1 MPQDTDLP
9 RVAVVG
15 MAGQFPGAGDV
26 DHFWRGVVTGRDCLT
41 RFDPESAAAVEPGH
55 VPVKGVLEGADL
67 FDAGLFGFSPR
78 EAEVLDPQQRIFLE
92 CSFAALDDA
101 GIVPASFDGRVG
113 VFGGSSLNTYL
124 VNNVLPDTT
133 AMSSLGPYQVM
144 QASDKDFLCT
154 RVAYKLGLTGPAITV
169 QTACSTSLTAIHLA
183 CQSLLAG
190 ECDAALAGGVSIGSP
205 LDQGYPYQE
214 GGIASPDGTCRP
226 FDAEANGTVPGNGVG
241 VVVLRRL
248 EDAIE
253 DGDTIL
259 AVVRGTAANN
269 DGGHKAGYTAPS
281 VDGQASVI
289 REALAVAGV
298 RPEEVG
304 YLEAHGTATELG
316 DMIEVAALR
325 QVFGETS
332 RKACVL
338 GAVKGNVGHLDAA
351 AGVCGFI
358 KTVLTLANECLAP
371 TAHFTSPNPR
381 LALDASPFEVL
392 GEARPWPRG
401 GRPRLAG
408 VSSFGIGGTN
418 VHVILEEAPE
428 HGPVSPSGS
437 DDGTPRLFELSSSS
451 SQAVVETG
459 RGLARHLEERRP
471 HLSEVTAALS
481 RRRDLDWR
489 AAVVATG
496 LDEAVR
502 RLGDLATG
510 QVVKARSRRRM
521 VFMFP
526 GQGAQYP
533 GMAAGLHAADETFA
547 RAFDECL
554 AAFKEQA
561 GLDLADLVL
570 GERTPQ
576 ADERLARTEFTQP
589 ALFAVEYALART
601 WMSAGI
607 EPVAMVGHSIGEY
620 VAACLA
626 GVMDL
631 RDAVRLVAARGRLVQ
646 TMPTGAMLAVTLA
659 ASDVAKVLAEEAP
672 DCVVAAV
679 NAPELVA
686 VSGPAASI
694 ERLEKHLTS
703 AGVGHRRLHTSH
715 GFHSPA
721 MDGAVEPLTAVV
733 ATTALRPPRIPFYSN
748 TSGTLITPD
757 QAQDPG
763 YWGRHVREPVL
774 FTDAIADL
782 LTDDRTVLLEVGPGR
797 TLGDL
802 VRLRPDRTPDHVV
815 LSSLRHPNDRV
826 DDRET
831 MLVAAGALWAAG
843 VEFDHHRLAPASPRR
858 ARQLPPR
865 ALTRERYWIHPESR
879 GTASADALA
888 VGPVVVPT
896 WRRAAVEPAGQ
907 ARPEQ
912 RWVVLDDSA
921 GLGRALA
928 EALDAAG
935 RAVRRLEAAALDAA
949 SLPRH
954 LSDAL
959 ADGGTELMVVVV
971 PGEATDETEERQR
984 AAQRLIDLSLAVE
997 ALGPET
1003 PLTVAALTRGVFDVL
1018 GDERTVVTDAIS
1030 QGLVGG
1036 LVHERPRSRQL
1047 IVDVPGDDPWI
1058 PAVVSALTSHTGVV
1072 AVRGRHCWIRE
1083 YAAAATT
1090 PGHSALRDGG
1100 TYLITGGLGGV
1111 GLALAQHIA
1120 SRVARPTLVLV
1131 GRRGEVAGELAEQ
1144 LASVAAMADVVT
1156 LACDVSD
1163 PAAVARLVDDLA
1175 SQGRRPDGVIHAAG
1189 VSGGAVV
1196 ARSTVDS
1203 VDDVVRPKLDGARAV
1218 ASAFADHQ
1226 LDFLMLCSSLTVTTG
1241 GFGQGDYAAA
1251 NATLDALA
1259 TQGLANHPVVSVQW
1273 GRWEG
1278 VGMAAALPVGAPGRS
1293 ESPELDHP
1301 LIGSRAVVSE
1311 NEETLTTILR
1321 TDKDWVIDDHRL
1333 MGHGLVPGTAY
1344 LEIVR
1349 AALADRA
1356 AGGTLELRDIMFVQP
1371 VVVPD
1376 GAERTIHTTVRDVG
1390 EGNVEF
1396 TIRSRDTSGGVWQ
1409 THATGWARIVDASGD
1424 SRRDLAAV
1432 REQCRVRE
1440 TLRSRQEILGRA
1452 RAERWTDGPL
1462 RFQVGPRWEVL
1473 DTLELG
1479 EGHVLARMA
1488 LDERFRDDVTTYHLH
1503 PALLDM
1509 AVGVFRIDADDP
1521 NYLPL
1526 SYGAVRQHH
1535 PLTPVIWCHAW
1546 AADRN
1551 RDSVET
1557 LSCDMEILD
1566 AEGKVLVEITDYSVK
1581 RVHDVDT
1588 LMEQITGSV
1597 EAARALVDGPG
1608 EPNVLDELSRGLD
1621 LSTARAAFDAVLA
1634 CRDLPRHVIVTP
1646 RPVAEMV
1653 TLADRATEVL
1663 FGVVDHSEHVG
1674 SRHPRPALDTPLVE
1688 PRTPI
1693 EADIAAIWE
1702 ETLGI
1707 DRVGVLDDF
1716 FALGGHSI
1724 AAVQI
1729 GTRVRSRL
1737 GVSFDLKDFYG
1748 TPTVAHL
1755 AALIAGAEEAPPEA
1769 VPLVRV
1775 ADEIDDLVTDM
1786 TPEEI
1791 DRQLRA
1797 MLAEGH

>member
-1 MPQDTDLP
+1 MSQDTDLP
-9 RVAVVG
+9 RVAVIG
-15 MAGQFPGAGDV
+15 MAARFPGASDV
-26 DHFWRGVVTGRDCLT
+26 NDFWRSVVAGRDCLT
-41 RFDPESAAAVEPGH
+41 RFDPERTPIEPGH

-67 FDAGLFGFSPR
+67 FDAGLFGFNPR

-101 GIVPASFDGRVG
+101 GIDPSSFDGRVG

-124 VNNVLPDTT
+124 VNNVLPNAT
-133 AMSSLGPYQVM
+133 AMASLGPYQVM

-154 RVAYKLGLTGPAITV
+154 RVAYKLGLTGPAVTV

-205 LDQGYPYQE
+205 LEQGYPYQE

-253 DGDTIL
+253 AGDTIL
-259 AVVRGTAANN
+259 AVIRGTAVNN
-269 DGGHKAGYTAPS
+269 DGANKAGYTAPS
-281 VDGQASVI
+281 IEGQASVI

-298 RPEEVG
+298 EPEEIG

-316 DMIEVAALR
+316 DMIEIAALR
-325 QVFGETS
+325 QVFGNTS
-332 RKACVL
+332 RKTCVL
-338 GAVKGNVGHLDAA
+338 GAVKSNVGHLDAA

-358 KTVLTLANECLAP
+358 KAVLTLANECLAP
-371 TAHFTSPNPR
+371 TAHFTSPNPK
-381 LALDASPFEVL
+381 LALDDSPFEVL
-392 GEARPWPRG
+392 REPRPWPRQD
-401 GRPRLAG
+401 RPRIAG

-428 HGPVSPSGS
+428 PDPEPAATSAEAPV
-437 DDGTPRLFELSSSS
+437 LLELSSSS
-451 SQAVVETG
+451 PQAVAETA
-459 RGLARHLEERRP
+459 RVLAEHLEDRRP
-471 HLSEVTAALS
+471 QLAEVAAALS
-481 RRRDLDWR
+481 HRRALDQR
-489 AAVVATG
+489 AAVVATD
-496 LDEAVR
+496 LDDAVR
-502 RLGDLATG
+502 RLRDLSTD
-510 QVVKARSRRRM
+510 QVVKARSPRQV

-533 GMAAGLHAADETFA
+533 GMAAGLYAADETFA
-547 RAFDECL
+547 RAFDECA

-561 GLDLADLVL
+561 GIDVADLAL
-570 GERTPQ
+570 GERTPETD
-576 ADERLARTEFTQP
+576 ARLARTEYAQP
-589 ALFAVEYALART
+589 ALFAVEYALARA
-601 WMSAGI
+601 WMSAQV
-607 EPVAMVGHSIGEY
+607 EPAVMVGHSIGEY

-631 RDAVRLVAARGRLVQ
+631 PDAVRLVAARGRLVQ
-646 TMPTGAMLAVTLA
+646 SMPTGAMLAVTLA
-659 ASDVAKVLAEEAP
+659 ASEVAEVLAAHAP

-679 NAPELVA
+679 NAPQLVA
-686 VSGPAASI
+686 VSGPVASI
-694 ERLEKHLTS
+694 ARLEQHLTS

-721 MDGAVEPLTAVV
+721 MEGAVEPLTAVV
-733 ATTALRPPRIPFYSN
+733 ATVALRPPKIPFYSN
-748 TSGTLITPD
+748 TSGRLITEA

-763 YWGRHVREPVL
+763 YWGRHLREPVL
-774 FTDAIADL
+774 FSDSIAEL
-782 LTDDRTVLLEVGPGR
+782 LANDKTVLLEVGPGR
-797 TLGDL
+797 TLSDL
-802 VRLRPDRTPDHVV
+802 VRVRPDRSPDHVV
-815 LSSLRHPNDRV
+815 ISSLRHPHDRTS
-826 DDRET
+826 DRET
-831 MLVAAGALWAAG
+831 ILAAAGALWAAG
-843 VEFDHHRLAPASPRR
+843 VDFDHRR
-858 ARQLPPR
+858 FTPTRGRRSGQLPAR
-865 ALTRERYWIHPESR
+865 SLTRERYWIQPD
-879 GTASADALA
+879 GQQTQTTTPSAPA

-896 WRRAAVEPAGQ
+896 WRRVTLEPPGPAQ
-907 ARPEQ
+907 PEQ
-912 RWVVLDDSA
+912 RWLVLDDSA
-921 GLGRALA
+921 GLGRALS
-928 EALDAAG
+928 EALDASG
-935 RAVRRLEAAALDAA
+935 RTVRRLGPSKLDGP
-949 SLPRH
+949 SLAQH
-954 LSDAL
+954 VSDVL
-959 ADGGTELMVVVV
+959 ADGGKELVVVVV
-971 PGEATDETEERQR
+971 PGEATDETAARR
-984 AAQRLIDLSLAVE
+984 RNAQRLIDLSQAVDGLDAE
-997 ALGPET
+997 I
-1003 PLTVAALTRGVFDVL
+1003 PLTVAALTRGLFEVL
-1018 GDERTVVTDAIS
+1018 GDERTVVADAIS
-1030 QGLVGG
+1030 QGLVSG
-1036 LVHERPRSRQL
+1036 LAHERPRSRQL

-1058 PAVVSALTSHTGVV
+1058 PAVVSALTSGTGVV
-1072 AVRGRHCWIRE
+1072 AVRGRHCWTRE
-1083 YAAAATT
+1083 YEEALDA
-1090 PGHSALRDGG
+1090 PGYSRLRDGG

-1111 GLALAQHIA
+1111 GLALAEHIA

-1131 GRRGEVAGELAEQ
+1131 SRSGQVADEFAEQ
-1144 LASVAAMADVVT
+1144 LQSIAAKADVIT

-1163 PAAVARLVDDLA
+1163 PTAVARMVEDLA
-1175 SQGRRPDGVIHAAG
+1175 GRGRLPDGVIHAAG

-1196 ARSTVDS
+1196 ARSTADS

-1218 ASAFADHQ
+1218 AAALADHR

-1251 NATLDALA
+1251 NAALDAVA
-1259 TQGLANHPVVSVQW
+1259 TQGLADHPVVSVQW

-1278 VGMAAALPVGAPGRS
+1278 VGMAAAMPGAISGRS
-1293 ESPELDHP
+1293 GSAAQDHP
-1301 LIGSRAVVSE
+1301 LISSRTVVSE
-1311 NEETLTTILR
+1311 VEQNLTTVLR

-1333 MGHGLVPGTAY
+1333 LGHGLVPGTAY
-1344 LEIVR
+1344 IEIVR
-1349 AALADRA
+1349 AALADRV
-1356 AGGTLELRDIMFVQP
+1356 GDGMLELHDVMFVQP

-1376 GAERTIHTTVRDVG
+1376 GAQRTIHTTMRDVG

-1409 THATGWARIVDASGD
+1409 THATGWARVVERGADD
-1424 SRRDLAAV
+1424 HRDLAEV

-1440 TLRSRQEILGRA
+1440 TLGSRQEILERA

-1479 EGHVLARMA
+1479 EGHVLARMV
-1488 LDERFRDDVTTYHLH
+1488 LNERFRDDVETYHLH

-1509 AVGVFRIDADDP
+1509 AVGVFRIDAEDP

-1526 SYGAVRQHH
+1526 SYGMLRQHR

-1546 AADRN
+1546 AAERN
-1551 RDSVET
+1551 QNSVET

-1566 AEGKVLVEITDYSVK
+1566 DQGRLLVEITDYSVK

-1588 LMEQITGSV
+1588 LMDQINVSV
-1597 EAARALVDGPG
+1597 EAARALVDSPG
-1608 EPNVLDELSRGLD
+1608 EPDILDELSRGLD
-1621 LSTARAAFDAVLA
+1621 LATARAAFDTVLA
-1634 CRDLPRHVIVTP
+1634 CQDLPRHVIVSP
-1646 RPVAEMV
+1646 RPVTEMIA
-1653 TLADRATEVL
+1653 LADRATEML
-1663 FGVVDHSEHVG
+1663 FGVADAGQQAG
-1674 SRHPRPALDTPLVE
+1674 SRHPRPALDTPYVE

-1702 ETLGI
+1702 ETLGL
-1707 DRVGVLDDF
+1707 DRVGVHDDF

-1755 AALIAGAEEAPPEA
+1755 AALISNAQESTAEE

-1775 ADEIDDLVTDM
+1775 ADDIDELVAGM

-1797 MLAEGH
+1797 LLAEGN

>member
-1 MPQDTDLP
+1 MSQDTDLP
-9 RVAVVG
+9 RVAVIG
-15 MAGQFPGAGDV
+15 MAARFPGASDV
-26 DHFWRGVVTGRDCLT
+26 DDFWRGVVAGRDCLT
-41 RFDPESAAAVEPGH
+41 RFDPERAAVEPGH

-78 EAEVLDPQQRIFLE
+78 EAEVLDPQQRVFLE

-101 GIVPASFDGRVG
+101 GIDPSSFDGRVG

-124 VNNVLPDTT
+124 VNNVLPNAT
-133 AMSSLGPYQVM
+133 AMSSMGPYQVM

-154 RVAYKLGLTGPAITV
+154 RVAYKLGLTGPAVTV

-190 ECDAALAGGVSIGSP
+190 ECDAALAGGVSVGSP
-205 LDQGYPYQE
+205 LEQGYPYQE

-226 FDAEANGTVPGNGVG
+226 FDAEAKGTVPGNGVG

-253 DGDTIL
+253 AGDPIL
-259 AVVRGTAANN
+259 AVIRGTAVNN
-269 DGGHKAGYTAPS
+269 DGAHKAGYTAPS
-281 VDGQASVI
+281 IEGQASVI

-298 RPEEVG
+298 RPEEIG

-316 DMIEVAALR
+316 DMIEIAALR
-325 QVFGETS
+325 QVFGSTS
-332 RKACVL
+332 EKTCVL

-381 LALDASPFEVL
+381 LELDASPFEVL
-392 GEARPWPRG
+392 REPRPWPRQ
-401 GRPRLAG
+401 GRPRIAG

-418 VHVILEEAPE
+418 VHVILEEAPAPD
-428 HGPVSPSGS
+428 PVASATSV
-437 DDGTPRLFELSSSS
+437 GTPLLLELSSSS
-451 SQAVVETG
+451 PQAVVETA
-459 RGLARHLEERRP
+459 RALAGHLEDRRP
-471 HLSEVTAALS
+471 HLAEAAAALS
-481 RRRDLDWR
+481 RRRALDQR
-489 AAVVATG
+489 AAVVATD
-496 LDEAVR
+496 LDDAVR
-502 RLGDLATG
+502 RLRDLASD
-510 QVVKARSRRRM
+510 QVVKTRSRRRV

-533 GMAAGLHAADETFA
+533 GMAAGLYAADETFA
-547 RAFDECL
+547 RAFDECA

-561 GLDLADLVL
+561 GLDVADLAL
-570 GERTPQ
+570 GERTPETD
-576 ADERLARTEFTQP
+576 ARLARTEYAQP
-589 ALFAVEYALART
+589 ALFAIEYALARA
-601 WMSAGI
+601 WMAAGI

-659 ASDVAKVLAEEAP
+659 ASDVTDVLAAEAP

-686 VSGPAASI
+686 VSGPVASI
-694 ERLEKHLTS
+694 ERLEKHLATV
-703 AGVGHRRLHTSH
+703 GIGHRRLHTSH

-733 ATTALRPPRIPFYSN
+733 ATATLHPPKIPFYSN
-748 TSGTLITPD
+748 TTGRLITEA

-763 YWGRHVREPVL
+763 YWGRHLREPVL
-774 FTDAIADL
+774 FSDSIAEL
-782 LTDDRTVLLEVGPGR
+782 LADDKTVLLEVGPGR

-815 LSSLRHPNDRV
+815 VSSLRHPHDRV
-826 DDRET
+826 SDRET
-831 MLVAAGALWAAG
+831 MLAAAGALWAAG
-843 VEFDHHRLAPASPRR
+843 VEFDHRRLVPAARRRSP
-858 ARQLPPR
+858 QLPAR
-865 ALTRERYWIHPESR
+865 SLNRQRYWIDPDGQGARPKPAAAQEI
-879 GTASADALA
+879 
-888 VGPVVVPT
+888 GPVVVPS
-896 WRRAAVEPAGQ
+896 WRRAASELSGP

-921 GLGRALA
+921 RLGRALV
-928 EALDAAG
+928 EALDASG
-935 RAVRRLEAAALDAA
+935 RRVRRLEPSEWDGS

-954 LSDAL
+954 ISDAL
-959 ADGGTELMVVVV
+959 ADGGKELVVVVV
-971 PGEATDETEERQR
+971 PGEAADETAVRQR
-984 AAQRLIDLSLAVE
+984 AAQRLIDLSQAVDGLDAE
-997 ALGPET
+997 I

-1018 GDERTVVTDAIS
+1018 GDERTVVADAIS
-1030 QGLVGG
+1030 QGLVSG
-1036 LVHERPRSRQL
+1036 LAHERPHTRQL
-1047 IVDVPGDDPWI
+1047 IVDVPGDDCWI

-1072 AVRGRHCWIRE
+1072 AVRGRHCWTRE
-1083 YAAAATT
+1083 YVGAVST
-1090 PGHSALRDGG
+1090 PGHTRLRDGG

-1131 GRRGEVAGELAEQ
+1131 SRRGEVADELAEQ
-1144 LASVAAMADVVT
+1144 LRSVAAKADVVT
-1156 LACDVSD
+1156 MACDVSD
-1163 PAAVARLVDDLA
+1163 PAAVTRMVDDLA
-1175 SQGRRPDGVIHAAG
+1175 SRGRLPDGVIHAAG

-1196 ARSTVDS
+1196 ARSTADS
-1203 VDDVVRPKLDGARAV
+1203 VDEVVRPKLDGARAV
-1218 ASAFADHQ
+1218 ASALAGHR
-1226 LDFLMLCSSLTVTTG
+1226 LDFFMLCSSLTVTTG

-1251 NATLDALA
+1251 NAALDAIA
-1259 TQGLANHPVVSVQW
+1259 TQGLAEHPVVSVQW

-1278 VGMAAALPVGAPGRS
+1278 VGMAAAMPAAVSGRS
-1293 ESPELDHP
+1293 ESSTPDHP
-1301 LIGSRAVVSE
+1301 LISSRAVVSE
-1311 NEETLTTILR
+1311 VEQTLTTILR
-1321 TDKDWVIDDHRL
+1321 TDKDWVVDDHRL

-1356 AGGTLELRDIMFVQP
+1356 DGGMLELRDIMFVQP

-1376 GAERTIHTTVRDVG
+1376 GAQRTIHTTLRDVG

-1396 TIRSRDTSGGVWQ
+1396 VIRSRDTSGGVWQ
-1409 THATGWARIVDASGD
+1409 THATGWARVVARGED
-1424 SRRDLAAV
+1424 SYRDLAAV

-1440 TLRSRQEILGRA
+1440 TLGSRREILERA

-1488 LDERFRDDVTTYHLH
+1488 LDERFLDDVKTHHLH

-1526 SYGAVRQHH
+1526 SYGAVRQHR

-1546 AADRN
+1546 AAERN
-1551 RDSVET
+1551 RESVET

-1566 AEGKVLVEITDYSVK
+1566 DQGRLLVEITDYSVK

-1588 LMEQITGSV
+1588 LMEQINVSV
-1597 EAARALVDGPG
+1597 EAARALVDSPG
-1608 EPNVLDELSRGLD
+1608 EPDVLDELSRGLD
-1621 LSTARAAFDAVLA
+1621 LPTAQAAFDTVLA
-1634 CRDLPRHVIVTP
+1634 CPDLPRHVIVSP
-1646 RPVAEMV
+1646 RPVAEMIA
-1653 TLADRATEVL
+1653 LADRATEML
-1663 FGVVDHSEHVG
+1663 FGVGDPAGQAG
-1674 SRHPRPALDTPLVE
+1674 SRHPRPTLDTPYVE

-1707 DRVGVLDDF
+1707 DRVGVHDDF

-1755 AALIAGAEEAPPEA
+1755 AALISTAEESPAEA

-1775 ADEIDDLVTDM
+1775 ADEIDELVSGM

>member
-1 MPQDTDLP
+1 MSQDTDLP
-9 RVAVVG
+9 RVAVIG
-15 MAGQFPGAGDV
+15 LAGRFPGANDI
-26 DHFWRGVVTGRDCLT
+26 DDFWRGVVTGRDCLT
-41 RFDPESAAAVEPGH
+41 RFDHESAAEPGQ

-124 VNNVLPDTT
+124 MNNVLPDTT

-154 RVAYKLGLTGPAITV
+154 RVAYKLGLTGPAMTV
-169 QTACSTSLTAIHLA
+169 QTACSTSLTAVHLA

-190 ECDAALAGGVSIGSP
+190 ECDAALAGGVSIGAP
-205 LDQGYPYQE
+205 LEQGYPYQE

-259 AVVRGTAANN
+259 AVIRGTAVNN

-298 RPEEVG
+298 GPEEID
-304 YLEAHGTATELG
+304 YLEAHGTATDLG

-332 RKACVL
+332 ATPRVL

-351 AGVCGFI
+351 AGICGFI
-358 KTVLTLANECLAP
+358 KTVLSLVNECHAP

-381 LALDASPFEVL
+381 LALDTSGFEVL
-392 GEARPWPRG
+392 SEARPWPRG
-401 GRPRLAG
+401 SRPRIAG

-418 VHVILEEAPE
+418 VHVILEEAPQLASA
-428 HGPVSPSGS
+428 SPATS
-437 DDGTPRLFELSSSS
+437 DDEPLLFELSSSS
-451 SQAVVETG
+451 AQAVVETG
-459 RGLARHLEERRP
+459 HRLATHLEEQRP
-471 HLSEVTAALS
+471 ALAEVTAALS

-496 LDEAVR
+496 HDEAVR
-502 RLGDLATG
+502 RLRDLDPG
-510 QVVKARSRRRM
+510 QVVRSRPRRR
-521 VFMFP
+521 VIFMFP

-533 GMAAGLHAADETFA
+533 GMAAGLYAADETFA
-547 RAFDECL
+547 RAFDECA

-589 ALFAVEYALART
+589 ALFTVEYALARA
-601 WMSAGI
+601 WMSVGV
-607 EPVAMVGHSIGEY
+607 EPAAMVGHSIGEY

-631 RDAVRLVAARGRLVQ
+631 PDAVRLVAARGRLVQ
-646 TMPTGAMLAVTLA
+646 TMPTGGMLGVTLP
-659 ASDVAKVLAEEAP
+659 ASDVTKLLAEEAP

-686 VSGPAASI
+686 VSGPVDSI
-694 ERLEKHLTS
+694 TRLEKHLDS
-703 AGVGHRRLHTSH
+703 AGVGNRRLHTSH

-721 MDGAVEPLTAVV
+721 MEGAVEPLSAVV
-733 ATTALRPPRIPFYSN
+733 ATATLRAPNIPFYSN
-748 TSGTLITPD
+748 TSGSLITPE

-774 FTDAIADL
+774 FADAIAEL

-802 VRLRPDRTPDHVV
+802 VRLRPDRAPDHVV
-815 LSSLRHPNDRV
+815 VSSLRHPNDRV
-826 DDRET
+826 SDRET
-831 MLVAAGALWAAG
+831 MLAAAGTLWAAG
-843 VEFDHHRLAPASPRR
+843 VEFDHHRLAPTSARR
-858 ARQLPPR
+858 ARQVPAR
-865 ALTRERYWIHPESR
+865 ALTRERYWIHPETR
-879 GTASADALA
+879 AVGTASADASA
-888 VGPVVVPT
+888 TGPVVVPT
-896 WRRAAVEPAGQ
+896 WRRAAAKPVGEG
-907 ARPEQ
+907 RPEQ
-912 RWVVLDDSA
+912 RWVVLDDST
-921 GLGRALA
+921 GLGDALA
-928 EALDAAG
+928 RALDASG
-935 RAVRRLEAAALDAA
+935 RAVRRIGPSELDGPALT
-949 SLPRH
+949 RH
-954 LSDAL
+954 ISEAL
-959 ADGGTELMVVVV
+959 ADGGTELVAVVV
-971 PGEATDETEERQR
+971 PGEAADEADGRRRT
-984 AAQRLIDLSLAVE
+984 AQRLIDLSQAVE
-997 ALGPET
+997 GLDPET
-1003 PLTVAALTRGVFDVL
+1003 PLTVATLTRGVFDVL
-1018 GDERTVVTDAIS
+1018 GDERTVVTDAIG
-1030 QGLVGG
+1030 QGLVAG
-1036 LVHERPRSRQL
+1036 LAHERPRSRQL
-1047 IVDVPGDDPWI
+1047 VVDIPGDDPWI
-1058 PAVVSALTSHTGVV
+1058 PAVVAALTAHSGVV

-1083 YAAAATT
+1083 YAPAVTS
-1090 PGHSALRDGG
+1090 PGHSLLRDGG

-1120 SRVARPTLVLV
+1120 SRVTRPTLVLV

-1144 LASVAAMADVVT
+1144 LKSVAELAEVVT

-1175 SQGRRPDGVIHAAG
+1175 DRGHRLDGVIHAAG
-1189 VSGGAVV
+1189 VSGGAMV

-1251 NATLDALA
+1251 NAALDALA
-1259 TQGLANHPVVSVQW
+1259 TQGLAGHPVVSVQW

-1278 VGMAAALPVGAPGRS
+1278 VGMASAMPVGAPGRS
-1293 ESPELDHP
+1293 DSSGSDHP
-1301 LIGSRAVVSE
+1301 LIGSRNVVSE
-1311 NEETLTTILR
+1311 SEEVLTTTLR
-1321 TDKDWVIDDHRL
+1321 TDKDWVVDDHRL

-1356 AGGTLELRDIMFVQP
+1356 GGGTVELHDIMFVQP

-1376 GAERTIHTTVRDVG
+1376 GAERTIHTTVREVG

-1409 THATGWARIVDASGD
+1409 AHATGWARIADAVED
-1424 SRRDLAAV
+1424 TYRDLAEV
-1432 REQCRVRE
+1432 RAQCRVRE
-1440 TLRSRQEILGRA
+1440 TLGSRQEILERA

-1479 EGHVLARMA
+1479 EGHVLARLA
-1488 LDERFRDDVTTYHLH
+1488 LNERFWDDVDTHHLH

-1546 AADRN
+1546 AAERN

-1581 RVHDVDT
+1581 RVHDVDS

-1597 EAARALVDGPG
+1597 EAARALVDRPA
-1608 EPNVLDELSRGLD
+1608 EPDVLDELSRGLD
-1621 LSTARAAFDAVLA
+1621 LATARAAFDTVLA
-1634 CRDLPRHVIVTP
+1634 CRDLPRHVLVTP
-1646 RPVAEMV
+1646 RPVAAMV
-1653 TLADRATEVL
+1653 ALAERATEVL
-1663 FGVVDHSEHVG
+1663 FGVSDQSEQAG

-1707 DRVGVLDDF
+1707 DQVGVLDDF

-1755 AALIAGAEEAPPEA
+1755 AELIAGAGDAAPEA

-1775 ADEIDDLVTDM
+1775 ADEIDDMVTDM